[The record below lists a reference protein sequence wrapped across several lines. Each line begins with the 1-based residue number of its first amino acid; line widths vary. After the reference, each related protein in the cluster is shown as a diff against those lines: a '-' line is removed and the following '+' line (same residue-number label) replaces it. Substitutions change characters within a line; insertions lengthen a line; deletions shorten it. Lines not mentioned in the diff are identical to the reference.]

1 MPRVSH
7 KGFSYDSVEAGI
19 LQQNRKARG
28 GLGGGLVAG
37 LVGAIRH
44 KSSIWLAPKNAL
56 KHFKIKCKL

>member
-1 MPRVSH
+1 MSH

-28 GLGGGLVAG
+28 GLGGGGGGLVAG